1 MTDVATLLSEFVDE
15 LNAGHQPDAEQFIGR
30 AESIEDRKELAG
42 LIDQSLTLAPESATH
57 PRDASGNFIS
67 PVSRQQ
73 IDAIVADALV
83 APRGWEVAVPELRES
98 VGMSADELAR
108 AALAAG
114 EFEAT
119 EENVG
124 VAQRWIGQMER
135 GMLGARDI
143 SGAALAAIAAAL
155 NTSLDAL
162 AWEGS
167 ASTNAELAFRA
178 EVDDEQ
184 LVAEKLSNVTD
195 MLGQAIADQSP
206 VDRWF
211 SAS

>member
-83 APRGWEVAVPELRES
+83 EPRGWEVALPELRES
-98 VGMSADELAR
+98 AGMSADELAR

-124 VAQRWIGQMER
+124 VAQRWIGQLER

-143 SGAALAAIAAAL
+143 SGAALAAIATAL

-167 ASTNAELAFRA
+167 ASTTAELAFRA

-184 LVAEKLSNVTD
+184 LVAEKLSNVSD